1 MLYFWLFKDCHFI
14 SDPSEQTEPAAEQL
28 DRPHAQP
35 ESQGPPEISDE
46 CRNGERRDVRAGD
59 RHLLVYGKVKLRVC
73 LISLFREKLASCPS
87 EFAGF

>member
-1 MLYFWLFKDCHFI
+1 MSFWSFKDCHFI
-14 SDPSEQTEPAAEQL
+14 SDPCEQTESAAEEL

-35 ESQGPPEISDE
+35 ESQGTPEVSDE
-46 CRNGERRDVRAGD
+46 SDKGELRDVRVGD